1 MAIRVQVGTPS
12 GVQASI
18 HKDNPINTELKKVE
32 VSLVN
37 LEKLKNVD
45 TLINGHNPTTT
56 TMADLK
62 TQGEF
67 IQDFVTFVQAAKKGG
82 KTVDDVV
89 AAAKAVL
96 YR

>member
-45 TLINGHNPTTT
+45 TLTNGLENGYT
-56 TMADLK
+56 LIYNSN
-62 TQGEF
+62 TQTW
-67 IQDFVTFVQAAKKGG
+67 VTQTFNNIVGNIDGG
-82 KTVDDVV
+82 T
-89 AAAKAVL
+89 
-96 YR
+96 Y

>member
-45 TLINGHNPTTT
+45 TATNGLENGYTLIYDSN
-56 TMADLK
+56 
-62 TQGEF
+62 TQTW
-67 IQDFVTFVQAAKKGG
+67 VTQTFNNIVGNIDGG
-82 KTVDDVV
+82 T
-89 AAAKAVL
+89 
-96 YR
+96 Y

>member
-12 GVQASI
+12 GVQAAI

-45 TLINGHNPTTT
+45 TATNGLENGYTLIYNSN
-56 TMADLK
+56 
-62 TQGEF
+62 TQTW
-67 IQDFVTFVQAAKKGG
+67 VTQTFNNIVSNIDGG
-82 KTVDDVV
+82 T
-89 AAAKAVL
+89 
-96 YR
+96 Y